1 MNSNNLVNKQKQTN
15 KMKIEFQNSVAKF
28 SFLCFISDINIA
40 WINTCNI
47 YIKSIDV
54 STTRHFLVTN
64 FLFN

>member
-15 KMKIEFQNSVAKF
+15 KMKIEFQNSVVKF
-28 SFLCFISDINIA
+28 SFLCFIMDINIA

-54 STTRHFLVTN
+54 SNNETFFSN
-64 FLFN
+64 QLFV

>member
-15 KMKIEFQNSVAKF
+15 KMKIEFQNSVVKF
-28 SFLCFISDINIA
+28 SFLCFVMDINIA

-54 STTRHFLVTN
+54 STTRHFFSN
-64 FLFN
+64 QLFV